1 MDVIFPVSKDL
12 QGLCPSEPGMGWMQ
26 VKPSLLFDVAVLR
39 AQHFSVRKST
49 VIIRG

>member
-26 VKPSLLFDVAVLR
+26 VKPSLFDVAVLR
-39 AQHFSVRKST
+39 AQHFSVRKSI